1 MLECQSRTT
10 SVLIGDEDQDMLY
23 SIKIK
28 GAQIRWRENPGV
40 KIQRLERMSVSA
52 VRKSVSS

>member
-1 MLECQSRTT
+1 M
-10 SVLIGDEDQDMLY
+10 LIGDEDQDMFY